1 MPHDPAVV
9 SAQPL
14 APARAHA
21 RPPSRFAHHSSVL
34 QALVGDVLQYAKMLG
49 ASDCEVEVSE
59 GFGQAITVRCGD
71 VENICSAIRA
81 SKFGAPIIR
90 KLNTLFIGL
99 FGTQLHRKAKC
110 IVQRK

>member
-14 APARAHA
+14 APARAHV

-34 QALVGDVLQYAKMLG
+34 QALAGDVLQYAKMLG

-59 GFGQAITVRCGD
+59 GFGQAVTVRCGD
-71 VENICSAIRA
+71 VENIEYNRDKGIGVTVYLGARKGYA
-81 SKFGAPIIR
+81 SSSDFRSESWRSTWEA
-90 KLNTLFIGL
+90 
-99 FGTQLHRKAKC
+99 
-110 IVQRK
+110 